1 MTLSVNF
8 IFILILVSALCHAV
22 WSAIIKSSKNPL
34 SLMGITSVLEVTI
47 FLPLTFT
54 VPFPTLEVWYFL
66 IATVIIHIFY
76 RLNVIY
82 SYRYGD
88 LSYIYPISRGSS
100 CLFVAIIS
108 ILFLSSYISIAGFVG
123 ILIVCI
129 GLFLISY
136 SKNLSFNF
144 RGFALAISTAILI
157 TAYTLV
163 DGVGVRLSEN
173 GFSYIYWLFTLNG
186 IPLLIIGLISKDG
199 LRKRETYTFRSGI
212 AAGVFAT
219 SSYAIVV
226 WSMQFIEIAY
236 VSSIREIS
244 IVFAAIIGMLFLF
257 EKNAKSR
264 IIPSILIVSGIS
276 VVYFQI
282 LKLKNIDILS

>member
-8 IFILILVSALCHAV
+8 IFILILVSALGHAV

-66 IATVIIHIFY
+66 IATVIIHVFY

-82 SYRYGD
+82 SYRFGD

-108 ILFLSSYISIAGFVG
+108 ILFLSSDISVAGFVG

-244 IVFAAIIGMLFLF
+244 IVFAAIIGLLFLF
-257 EKNAKSR
+257 EMNAKSR

-282 LKLKNIDILS
+282 L

>member
-66 IATVIIHIFY
+66 IATVIIHVFY

-108 ILFLSSYISIAGFVG
+108 ILFLSSDISVAGFVG

-276 VVYFQI
+276 VVYLQI
-282 LKLKNIDILS
+282 L

>member
-66 IATVIIHIFY
+66 IATVIIHVFY
-76 RLNVIY
+76 RLNVIF

-108 ILFLSSYISIAGFVG
+108 ILFLSSDISVAGFVG

-282 LKLKNIDILS
+282 L

>member
-66 IATVIIHIFY
+66 IATVIIHVIY

-108 ILFLSSYISIAGFVG
+108 ILFLSSDISFAGFVG

-282 LKLKNIDILS
+282 L

>member
-1 MTLSVNF
+1 MSINF
-8 IFILILVSALCHAV
+8 IFLLIILSALCHAI

-66 IATVIIHIFY
+66 IATVIIHVFY

-108 ILFLSSYISIAGFVG
+108 ILFLSSDISVAGFIG

-186 IPLLIIGLISKDG
+186 IPLLIIGLISKNG
-199 LRKRETYTFRSGI
+199 LRKTETYNFSSGI
-212 AAGVFAT
+212 AAGIFAT

-244 IVFAAIIGMLFLF
+244 IVFAAIIGMVFLF
-257 EKNAKSR
+257 ERNAKSR

-282 LKLKNIDILS
+282 L

>member
-66 IATVIIHIFY
+66 IATVIIHVFY

-108 ILFLSSYISIAGFVG
+108 LLFLRSDISVAGFVG

-282 LKLKNIDILS
+282 L

>member
-66 IATVIIHIFY
+66 IATVIIHVFY

-108 ILFLSSYISIAGFVG
+108 ILFLSSDISVAGFVG

-199 LRKRETYTFRSGI
+199 LRKRDTYTFRSGI

-282 LKLKNIDILS
+282 L

>member
-8 IFILILVSALCHAV
+8 IFILIIVSALCHAV

-66 IATVIIHIFY
+66 IATVIIHVFY

-108 ILFLSSYISIAGFVG
+108 ILFLSSDISVAGFVG

-282 LKLKNIDILS
+282 L

>member
-66 IATVIIHIFY
+66 IATVIIHVFY

-108 ILFLSSYISIAGFVG
+108 ILFLSSDISVAGFVG

-244 IVFAAIIGMLFLF
+244 IVFAAIIGMVYLF
-257 EKNAKSR
+257 ERNAKSR

-282 LKLKNIDILS
+282 L

>member
-54 VPFPTLEVWYFL
+54 VPFPTVEVWYFL
-66 IATVIIHIFY
+66 IATVIIHVFY

-108 ILFLSSYISIAGFVG
+108 ILFLSSDISVAGFVG

-186 IPLLIIGLISKDG
+186 IPLLIIGLISKYG

-282 LKLKNIDILS
+282 L

>member
-66 IATVIIHIFY
+66 IATVIIHVFY

-108 ILFLSSYISIAGFVG
+108 ILFLSSDISVAGFVG

-186 IPLLIIGLISKDG
+186 IPLLIIGLLSKDG

-276 VVYFQI
+276 AVYFQI
-282 LKLKNIDILS
+282 L

>member
-22 WSAIIKSSKNPL
+22 WSVIIKSSKNPL

-66 IATVIIHIFY
+66 IATVIIHVFY

-108 ILFLSSYISIAGFVG
+108 ILFLSSDISVAGFVG

-282 LKLKNIDILS
+282 L

>member
-34 SLMGITSVLEVTI
+34 SLMGITSVLEITI

-66 IATVIIHIFY
+66 IATVIIHVFY

-108 ILFLSSYISIAGFVG
+108 ILFLSSDISVAGFVG

-282 LKLKNIDILS
+282 L

>member
-66 IATVIIHIFY
+66 IATVIIHVFY

-82 SYRYGD
+82 SYKYGD

-108 ILFLSSYISIAGFVG
+108 ILFLSSDISVAGFVG

-282 LKLKNIDILS
+282 L

>member
-34 SLMGITSVLEVTI
+34 SLMGITSNLEVTI

-66 IATVIIHIFY
+66 IATVIIHVFY

-108 ILFLSSYISIAGFVG
+108 ILFLSSDISVAGFVG

-282 LKLKNIDILS
+282 L

>member
-66 IATVIIHIFY
+66 IATVIIHVFY

-108 ILFLSSYISIAGFVG
+108 ILFLSSDISIAGFVG

-144 RGFALAISTAILI
+144 RGFTLAISTAILI

-199 LRKRETYTFRSGI
+199 LRKRDTYTFRSGI

-282 LKLKNIDILS
+282 L

>member
-1 MTLSVNF
+1 MSVNF
-8 IFILILVSALCHAV
+8 IFILILFSALCHAV

-34 SLMGITSVLEVTI
+34 SLMGITSVLEFII
-47 FLPLTFT
+47 FFPLTFT
-54 VPFPTLEVWYFL
+54 VPFPTVEVWYFL
-66 IATVIIHIFY
+66 IATVIIHVFY

-108 ILFLSSYISIAGFVG
+108 VLFLSSDVSLLGFIG
-123 ILIVCI
+123 IIIVCI

-186 IPLLIIGLISKDG
+186 IPLLIIGLISKNG
-199 LRKRETYTFRSGI
+199 LRKKETYKISSGI
-212 AAGVFAT
+212 AAGIFAT

-244 IVFAAIIGMLFLF
+244 IVFATIIGMLFLF

-264 IIPSILIVSGIS
+264 IIPAILIVGGIS

-282 LKLKNIDILS
+282 L

>member
-34 SLMGITSVLEVTI
+34 SLMGITSILEVII

-66 IATVIIHIFY
+66 IATVIIHVFY
-76 RLNVIY
+76 RLNVIF
-82 SYRYGD
+82 SYKYGD

-108 ILFLSSYISIAGFVG
+108 ILFLSSDISVAGFVG

-282 LKLKNIDILS
+282 L

>member
-1 MTLSVNF
+1 
-8 IFILILVSALCHAV
+8 
-22 WSAIIKSSKNPL
+22 
-34 SLMGITSVLEVTI
+34 MGITSVLEVTI

-66 IATVIIHIFY
+66 IATVIIHVFY

-108 ILFLSSYISIAGFVG
+108 ILFLSSDISVAGFVG

-136 SKNLSFNF
+136 SKSLSFNF
-144 RGFALAISTAILI
+144 RGFSLAISTAILI
-157 TAYTLV
+157 TSYTLV

-186 IPLLIIGLISKDG
+186 IPLLVIGLISKNG
-199 LRKRETYTFRSGI
+199 LRKTETYNFSSGI
-212 AAGVFAT
+212 VAGIFAT

-244 IVFAAIIGMLFLF
+244 IVFAAIIGMVFLF

-282 LKLKNIDILS
+282 L

>member
-54 VPFPTLEVWYFL
+54 GPFQTLEVWYFL
-66 IATVIIHIFY
+66 IETVIIHVIY

-88 LSYIYPISRGSS
+88 LSYIYPISRGRS

-108 ILFLSSYISIAGFVG
+108 ILFLSSDISVAGFVG

-282 LKLKNIDILS
+282 L

>member
-66 IATVIIHIFY
+66 IATVIIHVFY

-108 ILFLSSYISIAGFVG
+108 ILFLSSDISVAGFVG

-157 TAYTLV
+157 TAYTLI

-199 LRKRETYTFRSGI
+199 LRKRDTYTFRSGI

-282 LKLKNIDILS
+282 L

>member
-108 ILFLSSYISIAGFVG
+108 ILFLSSDISIAGFVG

-282 LKLKNIDILS
+282 L

>member
-66 IATVIIHIFY
+66 IATVIIHVFY

-108 ILFLSSYISIAGFVG
+108 ILFLSSDISVAGFVG

-186 IPLLIIGLISKDG
+186 IPLLIIGLIAKDG

-282 LKLKNIDILS
+282 L

>member
-8 IFILILVSALCHAV
+8 IFILILFSALCHAV

-66 IATVIIHIFY
+66 IATVIIHVFY

-108 ILFLSSYISIAGFVG
+108 ILFLSSDISVAGFVG

-282 LKLKNIDILS
+282 L

>member
-54 VPFPTLEVWYFL
+54 VPFPTLEVWFFL
-66 IATVIIHIFY
+66 IATVIIHVIY

-108 ILFLSSYISIAGFVG
+108 ILFLSSDISIAGFVG

-282 LKLKNIDILS
+282 L

>member
-47 FLPLTFT
+47 FLPLTFA

-66 IATVIIHIFY
+66 IATVIIHVFY

-108 ILFLSSYISIAGFVG
+108 ILFLSSDISVAGFIG

-186 IPLLIIGLISKDG
+186 IPLLIIGLISKNG
-199 LRKRETYTFRSGI
+199 LRKTETYNFSSGI
-212 AAGVFAT
+212 AAGIFAT

-244 IVFAAIIGMLFLF
+244 IVFAAIIGMVFLF
-257 EKNAKSR
+257 ERNAKSR

-282 LKLKNIDILS
+282 L

>member
-34 SLMGITSVLEVTI
+34 SLMGITAVLEVTI

-66 IATVIIHIFY
+66 IATVIIHVFY

-108 ILFLSSYISIAGFVG
+108 ILFLSSDISVAGFVG

-264 IIPSILIVSGIS
+264 IIRSILIVSGIS

-282 LKLKNIDILS
+282 L

>member
-1 MTLSVNF
+1 
-8 IFILILVSALCHAV
+8 
-22 WSAIIKSSKNPL
+22 
-34 SLMGITSVLEVTI
+34 MGITSVLEVI
-47 FLPLTFT
+47 VFLPLTFT
-54 VPFPTLEVWYFL
+54 VPFPKMEVWYFL
-66 IATVIIHIFY
+66 IATVIIHVIY

-100 CLFVAIIS
+100 CLFIAIIS
-108 ILFLSSYISIAGFVG
+108 ILFLNSDINVAGFIG

-136 SKNLSFNF
+136 SKKISFNV
-144 RGFALAISTAILI
+144 RGFSLAISTAILI

-186 IPLLIIGLISKDG
+186 IPLFIIGLISKDG
-199 LRKRETYTFRSGI
+199 LRKRETYTIGSGI
-212 AAGVFAT
+212 AAGIFAT
-219 SSYAIVV
+219 TSYAIVV
-226 WSMQFIEIAY
+226 WGMQFIEIAY

-244 IVFAAIIGMLFLF
+244 IVFAAIIGMIFLF

-276 VVYFQI
+276 IVYFQI
-282 LKLKNIDILS
+282 L

>member
-66 IATVIIHIFY
+66 IATVIIHVIY

-108 ILFLSSYISIAGFVG
+108 ILFLSSDISVSGFIG

-157 TAYTLV
+157 TAYTLI

-186 IPLLIIGLISKDG
+186 IPLLIIGLISKYG

-212 AAGVFAT
+212 AAGFFAT

-244 IVFAAIIGMLFLF
+244 IVFAAIIGMVFLF

-282 LKLKNIDILS
+282 L

>member
-1 MTLSVNF
+1 MSVNF

-66 IATVIIHIFY
+66 IATVIIHVIY

-108 ILFLSSYISIAGFVG
+108 ILFLSSDINVAGFVG

-282 LKLKNIDILS
+282 L

>member
-66 IATVIIHIFY
+66 IATVIIHVFY

-108 ILFLSSYISIAGFVG
+108 ILFLSSDISVAGFVG

-199 LRKRETYTFRSGI
+199 LRKRETYTFRLGI

-264 IIPSILIVSGIS
+264 IIPSILIVGGIS

-282 LKLKNIDILS
+282 L

>member
-66 IATVIIHIFY
+66 IATVIIHVFY

-108 ILFLSSYISIAGFVG
+108 ILFLSSDISVAGFVG

-199 LRKRETYTFRSGI
+199 LRKKETYTFRSGI

-257 EKNAKSR
+257 EENAKSR

-282 LKLKNIDILS
+282 L

>member
-34 SLMGITSVLEVTI
+34 SLMGITAVLEVTI

-66 IATVIIHIFY
+66 IATVIIHVFY

-108 ILFLSSYISIAGFVG
+108 ILFLSSDISVAGFVG

-282 LKLKNIDILS
+282 L

>member
-34 SLMGITSVLEVTI
+34 SLMGITSVLEVII

-54 VPFPTLEVWYFL
+54 VPFPTLDVWYFL
-66 IATVIIHIFY
+66 IATVIIHVIY

-108 ILFLSSYISIAGFVG
+108 ILFLNSDVSLTGFIG
-123 ILIVCI
+123 ILIVCV
-129 GLFLISY
+129 GLFLIAY
-136 SKNLSFNF
+136 SKKISFNLT
-144 RGFALAISTAILI
+144 GFSLAMSTAVLI

-186 IPLLIIGLISKDG
+186 IPLFIIGLISKDG
-199 LRKRETYTFRSGI
+199 LRKRETYTIKSGVV
-212 AAGVFAT
+212 AGIFAT
-219 SSYAIVV
+219 TSYAIVV
-226 WSMQFIEIAY
+226 WGMQFIEIAY

-244 IVFAAIIGMLFLF
+244 IVFAAIIGLIYLF

-282 LKLKNIDILS
+282 L

>member
-66 IATVIIHIFY
+66 IATVIIHVFY

-108 ILFLSSYISIAGFVG
+108 ILFLSSDISVAGFVG

-219 SSYAIVV
+219 TSYAIVV

-282 LKLKNIDILS
+282 L

>member
-1 MTLSVNF
+1 MSINF
-8 IFILILVSALCHAV
+8 IFLLIILSALCHAI

-66 IATVIIHIFY
+66 IATVIIHVFY

-108 ILFLSSYISIAGFVG
+108 ILFLSSNISVAGFVG

-282 LKLKNIDILS
+282 L

>member
-66 IATVIIHIFY
+66 IATVIIHVIY

-108 ILFLSSYISIAGFVG
+108 ILFLSSDISVAGFVG
-123 ILIVCI
+123 IFIVCI

-282 LKLKNIDILS
+282 L

>member
-54 VPFPTLEVWYFL
+54 VPFPTLEIWYFL
-66 IATVIIHIFY
+66 IATVTIHVFY

-108 ILFLSSYISIAGFVG
+108 ILFLSSDISVAGFVG

-282 LKLKNIDILS
+282 L

>member
-34 SLMGITSVLEVTI
+34 SLMGITSILEVTI

-66 IATVIIHIFY
+66 IATVIIHVFY

-108 ILFLSSYISIAGFVG
+108 ILFLSSDISVAGFVG

-144 RGFALAISTAILI
+144 RGFALAISTAIPI

-282 LKLKNIDILS
+282 L